1 MKRCPLSSIAVASA
15 GWMADGL
22 QSPYAAAVHTCGA
35 DVNAREGARRRSRT
49 GVNHAARGDEGK
61 PMTPAPPFSL
71 VAGQAALPNAG
82 CGQSKFS
89 PPYLL
94 RIWPDVR
101 PNEACLTGKPL
112 SVRESRTT
120 ICICTCG
127 LWSALAGAGF
137 HHYSFVTS
145 KRTLLPPALKSLTF
159 MASVRGW
166 IRQRGADQC
175 SSGGSQHIE
184 IEL

>member
-1 MKRCPLSSIAVASA
+1 MRVRAHAGGLTKRRPWPI
-15 GWMADGL
+15 
-22 QSPYAAAVHTCGA
+22 QI
-35 DVNAREGARRRSRT
+35 
-49 GVNHAARGDEGK
+49 
-61 PMTPAPPFSL
+61 
-71 VAGQAALPNAG
+71 
-82 CGQSKFS
+82 S

-94 RIWPDVR
+94 RIWPFVR

-120 ICICTCG
+120 ICTCG
-127 LWSALAGAGF
+127 LWSALAAAGF